1 MNSLA
6 SKPQHHGLFV
16 FPSTSSPNQTGSA
29 NRFGFRP
36 TCQGRKS
43 VDMGSL
49 ENLLLDGRC
58 SCHMAYAVAL
68 KLYRRRKV
76 LVFSCKP
83 SIRTCIICGHWANK
97 LQTTSKRKMPCCP
110 RFHIQ
115 MPYREKS
122 KSFSYVLVR
131 KLFMLWEAEWKR
143 AVIGSIIWISE
154 KILLPIN
161 FCYLHFL

>member
-1 MNSLA
+1 MRTKKYYLSKNIELKELDKNEVNSLA

-115 MPYREKS
+115 MPYTVIPNKKKCHIEKR
-122 KSFSYVLVR
+122 VNLLV
-131 KLFMLWEAEWKR
+131 MYW
-143 AVIGSIIWISE
+143 
-154 KILLPIN
+154 
-161 FCYLHFL
+161 